1 MPSKL
6 VDALR
11 LEYQPVSLLWQDE
24 KPEKAL
30 EFREG
35 KWGCLM
41 FHLVAAARGKVAV
54 VSRKTYG
61 CPGGGVG
68 MGLGNCY
75 ENFAGG
81 EEGFYRFLSE
91 GNEGLPGADAI
102 AGAMTS
108 AGQKAMAEEFLSGER
123 YLKDADAAR
132 RFVAHL
138 GPREIPA
145 EYVVMRPLEEGDLD
159 NPLVQSITF
168 FVNADQL
175 SGLAVLSH
183 YEHPDKERVIVPF
196 AAGCQAAGLALYNE
210 QKREFPRAVVGLVDI
225 SARKNIRH
233 LMAADLLTFSVTPK
247 MFQELESHVEGSF
260 LEQENWQKLME
271 KQNNP

>member
-1 MPSKL
+1 MQSKL

-11 LEYQPVSLLWQDE
+11 LQYQPVSLLWQDE

-30 EFREG
+30 EFKEG

-41 FHLVAAARGKVAV
+41 FHLAAAARGKVAA
-54 VSRKTYG
+54 VSRQTYG

-75 ENFAGG
+75 KSFAGG

-91 GNEGLPGADAI
+91 GNEGCPGADAI
-102 AGAMTS
+102 AGAMAD
-108 AGQKAMAEEFLSGER
+108 AGQKAMAEEFLSGEG
-123 YLKDADAAR
+123 YLKNADTAR

-145 EYVVMRPLEEGDLD
+145 EYVIMRPLEDGDLD
-159 NPLVQSITF
+159 NPQLQSITL
-168 FVNADQL
+168 FVNPDQL
-175 SGLAVLSH
+175 SALTVLSH

-196 AAGCQAAGLALYNE
+196 AAGCQSPGLALYNE

-233 LMAADLLTFSVTPK
+233 LMPPDLLTFSVTPK
-247 MFQELESHVEGSF
+247 MFLELESHVEGSF
-260 LEQENWQKLME
+260 LEKETWLSLMD
-271 KQNNP
+271 KTK